1 MLTMHVCMCFQ
12 RQESAQRVGGNVKQI
27 TAVFQTG
34 KDVMAK
40 MTAVTI
46 PMRKKG
52 VAHHVIILA
61 ISSAKI
67 NDVFQN
73 VGYVTLTTIVMMV
86 AMRRGLCVVGVAQ
99 FKNLIYQYSGV
110 IFISVIS
117 VI

>member
-1 MLTMHVCMCFQ
+1 MCFQ

-61 ISSAKI
+61 ISRFSLP
-67 NDVFQN
+67 FM
-73 VGYVTLTTIVMMV
+73 VTVNKFLMICL
-86 AMRRGLCVVGVAQ
+86 G
-99 FKNLIYQYSGV
+99 
-110 IFISVIS
+110 
-117 VI
+117 